1 MSIEV
6 NPLERRYRQNFRS
19 NIGGHLIGAVL
30 FLCASVTVVTTLGI
44 VAILLFEG
52 LSFFKEV
59 SAFEFFTGTKWT
71 PLFTSKGF
79 GVLPLVSGTLLIGIG
94 AALVALPLGT
104 LTAIFLSEYASPR
117 VRSILKPS
125 VEVLSGIP
133 TVVYGYF
140 ALTFISPFI
149 KEYIWPDAGPYMA
162 ISAIIVVGIMIVP
175 IIASISDDALR
186 AVPKELREAA
196 YGVGAN
202 RLEVTTRVAFPAAL
216 SGIVASYIL
225 AISRAIGETM
235 AVTVAAGARPNLTA
249 NPFEAVQTM
258 TAYIVSVSLGDT
270 PHGTIEFKTIFA
282 VGLTLFFMTLVMNLI
297 SARITRR
304 YREVYD

>member
-30 FLCASVTVVTTLGI
+30 LLCASVTVVTTLGI

-149 KEYIWPDAGPYMA
+149 KGYIWPDAGPYMA

-235 AVTVAAGARPNLTA
+235 AVTIAAGARPNLTA

-282 VGLTLFFMTLVMNLI
+282 VGLTLFFMTLIMNLI
-297 SARITRR
+297 SARITRK

>member
-1 MSIEV
+1 MSVEV
-6 NPLERRYRQNFRS
+6 NLLERRYRQNFRR
-19 NIGGHLIGAVL
+19 NIGSHLIGAIL
-30 FLCASVTVVTTLGI
+30 FLCASVTVITTVGI
-44 VAILLFEG
+44 VAILLIEG
-52 LSFFKEV
+52 LSFFVEV
-59 SAFEFFTGTKWT
+59 SAIEFFTGTKWT

-79 GVLPLVSGTLLIGIG
+79 GVLPLVSGTLLIGAG
-94 AALVALPLGT
+94 SALVALPLGT

-235 AVTVAAGARPNLTA
+235 AVTIAAGARPNLTA

-304 YREVYD
+304 YRDVYD

>member
-19 NIGGHLIGAVL
+19 NIGGHLIGVVL

-196 YGVGAN
+196 YAVGAN

-235 AVTVAAGARPNLTA
+235 AVTIAAGARPNLTA

-282 VGLTLFFMTLVMNLI
+282 VGLTLFFMTLVMNLV

>member
-30 FLCASVTVVTTLGI
+30 LLCASVTVVTTLGI

-59 SAFEFFTGTKWT
+59 SAFDFFTGTKWT

-149 KEYIWPDAGPYMA
+149 KGYIWPDAGPYMA

-235 AVTVAAGARPNLTA
+235 AVTIAAGARPNLTA

-282 VGLTLFFMTLVMNLI
+282 VGLTLFFMTLIMNLI
-297 SARITRR
+297 SARITRK

>member
-1 MSIEV
+1 MLIEV

-196 YGVGAN
+196 VGAN

-235 AVTVAAGARPNLTA
+235 AVTIAAGARPNLTA

-282 VGLTLFFMTLVMNLI
+282 VGLTLFFMTLIMNLI

>member
-1 MSIEV
+1 M
-6 NPLERRYRQNFRS
+6 F
-19 NIGGHLIGAVL
+19 
-30 FLCASVTVVTTLGI
+30 C
-44 VAILLFEG
+44 
-52 LSFFKEV
+52 
-59 SAFEFFTGTKWT
+59 
-71 PLFTSKGF
+71 
-79 GVLPLVSGTLLIGIG
+79 PLVSGTLLIGIG

-149 KEYIWPDAGPYMA
+149 KGYIWPDAGPYMA

-235 AVTVAAGARPNLTA
+235 AVTIAAGARPNLTA

-282 VGLTLFFMTLVMNLI
+282 VGLTLFFMTLIMNLI
-297 SARITRR
+297 SARITRK

>member
-1 MSIEV
+1 MLIEV

-30 FLCASVTVVTTLGI
+30 FLCASVTVVTTVGI

-196 YGVGAN
+196 YAVGAN

-235 AVTVAAGARPNLTA
+235 AVTIAAGARPNLTA

-282 VGLTLFFMTLVMNLI
+282 VGLTLFFMTLIMNLI

>member
-19 NIGGHLIGAVL
+19 NIGGHLIGAIL
-30 FLCASVTVVTTLGI
+30 FLCAGVTVVTTVGI
-44 VAILLFEG
+44 VAILLIEG
-52 LSFFKEV
+52 LSFFREV
-59 SAFEFFTGTKWT
+59 SAFEFFTGTTWT

-104 LTAIFLSEYASPR
+104 LTAVYLSEYASLR

-140 ALTFISPFI
+140 ALTFITPFI
-149 KEYIWPDAGPYMA
+149 KDYIWPDAGPYMA

-186 AVPKELREAA
+186 AVPRELREAA

-235 AVTVAAGARPNLTA
+235 AVTIAAGARPNLTA

-304 YREVYD
+304 FREVYD

>member
-30 FLCASVTVVTTLGI
+30 LLCASVTVVTTVGI

-149 KEYIWPDAGPYMA
+149 KGYIWPDAGPYMA

-235 AVTVAAGARPNLTA
+235 AVTIAAGARPNLTA

-282 VGLTLFFMTLVMNLI
+282 VGLTLFFMTLIMNLI
-297 SARITRR
+297 SARITRK

>member
-6 NPLERRYRQNFRS
+6 NPLERRYRQNFQS
-19 NIGGHLIGAVL
+19 NIGGRLIGAIL
-30 FLCASVTVVTTLGI
+30 FLCAGVTVITTVGI
-44 VAILLFEG
+44 VAILLIEG
-52 LSFFKEV
+52 LSFFREV
-59 SAFEFFTGTKWT
+59 SAFEFFSGTKWT

-104 LTAIFLSEYASPR
+104 LTAVYLSEYASLR

-140 ALTFISPFI
+140 ALTFITPFI
-149 KEYIWPDAGPYMA
+149 KDYIWPDAGPYMA

-186 AVPKELREAA
+186 AVPRELREAA

-202 RLEVTTRVAFPAAL
+202 RLEVTTRVAFP
-216 SGIVASYIL
+216 
-225 AISRAIGETM
+225 RP
-235 AVTVAAGARPNLTA
+235 AAG
-249 NPFEAVQTM
+249 
-258 TAYIVSVSLGDT
+258 
-270 PHGTIEFKTIFA
+270 
-282 VGLTLFFMTLVMNLI
+282 
-297 SARITRR
+297 
-304 YREVYD
+304 

>member
-1 MSIEV
+1 M
-6 NPLERRYRQNFRS
+6 
-19 NIGGHLIGAVL
+19 
-30 FLCASVTVVTTLGI
+30 
-44 VAILLFEG
+44 
-52 LSFFKEV
+52 
-59 SAFEFFTGTKWT
+59 
-71 PLFTSKGF
+71 
-79 GVLPLVSGTLLIGIG
+79 
-94 AALVALPLGT
+94 
-104 LTAIFLSEYASPR
+104 
-117 VRSILKPS
+117 
-125 VEVLSGIP
+125 LSGIP

-140 ALTFISPFI
+140 ALTFITPFI
-149 KEYIWPDAGPYMA
+149 KDYIWPDAGPYMA

-216 SGIVASYIL
+216 SGIIASYIL

-304 YREVYD
+304 FREVYD

>member
-1 MSIEV
+1 MSYESRPV
-6 NPLERRYRQNFRS
+6 SARYRQNLR
-19 NIGGHLIGAVL
+19 NNLGGRLIGILL
-30 FLCASVTVVTTLGI
+30 FLCASVTVVTTIGI
-44 VAILLFEG
+44 VAILCIEG
-52 LSFFKEV
+52 FSFFAEV
-59 SAFEFFTGTKWT
+59 SPIEFFTGTKWT

-79 GVLPLVSGTLLIGIG
+79 GVLRLISGTLLIGLG
-94 AALVALPLGT
+94 AACVALPLGT
-104 LTAIFLSEYASPR
+104 LTAIYLSEYATPKI
-117 VRSILKPS
+117 RSVLKPM

-140 ALTFISPFI
+140 ALTFVSPFI
-149 KEYIWPDAGPYMA
+149 KEYLYPEAGPYMA

-175 IIASISDDALR
+175 IVASISDDALR
-186 AVPKELREAA
+186 AVPRELREAA
-196 YGVGAN
+196 YGVGSS

-216 SGIVASYIL
+216 SGIIASYIL

-249 NPFEAVQTM
+249 NPLEAVQTM

-282 VGLTLFFMTLVMNLI
+282 VGLTLFFMTLVMNVI
-297 SARITRR
+297 SSRITKRF
-304 YREVYD
+304 REVYD

>member
-1 MSIEV
+1 MSYESRPV
-6 NPLERRYRQNFRS
+6 SARYRQNLR
-19 NIGGHLIGAVL
+19 NNLGGRLIGILL
-30 FLCASVTVVTTLGI
+30 FLCASVTVVTTIGI
-44 VAILLFEG
+44 VAILCIEG
-52 LSFFKEV
+52 FSFFAEV
-59 SAFEFFTGTKWT
+59 SPIEFFTGTKWT

-79 GVLPLVSGTLLIGIG
+79 GVLPLISGTLLIGLG
-94 AALVALPLGT
+94 AACVALPLGT
-104 LTAIFLSEYASPR
+104 LTAIYLSEYATPKI
-117 VRSILKPS
+117 RSVLKPM

-149 KEYIWPDAGPYMA
+149 KEYLYPEAGPYMA

-175 IIASISDDALR
+175 IVASISDDALR
-186 AVPKELREAA
+186 AVPRELREAA
-196 YGVGAN
+196 YGVGAS
-202 RLEVTTRVAFPAAL
+202 RREVTTRVAFPAAL
-216 SGIVASYIL
+216 SGIIASYIL

-249 NPFEAVQTM
+249 NPLEAVQTM

-282 VGLTLFFMTLVMNLI
+282 VGLTLFFMTLVMNVI
-297 SARITRR
+297 SSRITKRF
-304 YREVYD
+304 REVYD

>member
-19 NIGGHLIGAVL
+19 NIGGHLIGAIL
-30 FLCASVTVVTTLGI
+30 FLCAGVTVVTTVGI
-44 VAILLFEG
+44 VAILLIEG
-52 LSFFKEV
+52 LSFFREV

-104 LTAIFLSEYASPR
+104 LTAVYLSEYASLR
-117 VRSILKPS
+117 VRSILKPL

-140 ALTFISPFI
+140 ALTFITPFI
-149 KEYIWPDAGPYMA
+149 KDYIWPDAGPYMA

-186 AVPKELREAA
+186 AVPRELREAA

-235 AVTVAAGARPNLTA
+235 AVTIAAGARPNLTA

-304 YREVYD
+304 FREVYD

>member
-1 MSIEV
+1 MLIEV

>member
-1 MSIEV
+1 MLIEV
-6 NPLERRYRQNFRS
+6 NPFERRYRQNFRS

-30 FLCASVTVVTTLGI
+30 FLCASVTVITTLGI

-149 KEYIWPDAGPYMA
+149 KGYIWPDAGPYMA

-235 AVTVAAGARPNLTA
+235 AVTIAAGARPNLTA

-282 VGLTLFFMTLVMNLI
+282 VGLTLFFMTLIMNLI
-297 SARITRR
+297 SARITRK

>member
-30 FLCASVTVVTTLGI
+30 LLCASVTVVTTVGI

-149 KEYIWPDAGPYMA
+149 KGYIWPDAGPYMA

-235 AVTVAAGARPNLTA
+235 AVTIAAGARPNLTA

-282 VGLTLFFMTLVMNLI
+282 VGLTLFFMTLIMNLI

>member
-1 MSIEV
+1 MSFETTRV
-6 NPLERRYRQNFRS
+6 TARYRQNLRS
-19 NIGGHLIGAVL
+19 NLGGRLIGAVL
-30 FLCASVTVVTTLGI
+30 FLCAFVTVVTTVGI
-44 VAILLFEG
+44 VVILFIEG
-52 LSFFKEV
+52 LSFFAEV
-59 SAFEFFTGTKWT
+59 SPIEFFTGTKWT

-79 GVLPLVSGTLLIGIG
+79 GVLPLISGTVLIGLG
-94 AALVALPLGT
+94 AACVALPLGT
-104 LTAIFLSEYASPR
+104 LTAIYLSEYATPR
-117 VRSILKPS
+117 IRSVMKPL

-149 KEYIWPDAGPYMA
+149 KEYLYPEAGPYMA
-162 ISAIIVVGIMIVP
+162 ISAIVVVGIMIVP
-175 IIASISDDALR
+175 IVASISDDALR
-186 AVPKELREAA
+186 AVPRELREAA
-196 YGVGAN
+196 YGVGASK
-202 RLEVTTRVAFPAAL
+202 LEVNTRVVFPAAL
-216 SGIVASYIL
+216 SGVIASYIL

-282 VGLTLFFMTLVMNLI
+282 VGLTLFFMTLVMNI
-297 SARITRR
+297 FSSRITKRF
-304 YREVYD
+304 REVYD

>member
-6 NPLERRYRQNFRS
+6 NPLERRYRQNFQS
-19 NIGGHLIGAVL
+19 NIGGRLIGAIL
-30 FLCASVTVVTTLGI
+30 FLCAGVTVITTVGI
-44 VAILLFEG
+44 VAILLIEG
-52 LSFFKEV
+52 LSFFREV
-59 SAFEFFTGTKWT
+59 SAFEFFSGTKWT

-104 LTAIFLSEYASPR
+104 LTAVYLSEYASLR

-140 ALTFISPFI
+140 ALTFITPFI
-149 KEYIWPDAGPYMA
+149 KDYIWPDAGPYMA

-186 AVPKELREAA
+186 AVPRELREAA

-235 AVTVAAGARPNLTA
+235 AVTIAAGARPNLTA

-304 YREVYD
+304 FREVYD

>member
-19 NIGGHLIGAVL
+19 NIGGHLIGAIL
-30 FLCASVTVVTTLGI
+30 FLCAGVTVVTTIGI
-44 VAILLFEG
+44 VAILFIEG
-52 LSFFKEV
+52 LSFFTEV

-104 LTAIFLSEYASPR
+104 LTAIYLSEYASPR

-140 ALTFISPFI
+140 ALTFITPFI
-149 KEYIWPDAGPYMA
+149 KDYIWPDAGPYMA

>member
-6 NPLERRYRQNFRS
+6 NPLERRYRQNFRN
-19 NIGGHLIGAVL
+19 NIGGHLIGAIL
-30 FLCASVTVVTTLGI
+30 FLCASVTVVTTVGI
-44 VAILLFEG
+44 VAILLIEG
-52 LSFFKEV
+52 LSFFREV

-104 LTAIFLSEYASPR
+104 LTAIYLSEYASPR

-149 KEYIWPDAGPYMA
+149 KDYIWPDAGPYMA

-304 YREVYD
+304 FREVYD